1 MGTWPQPI
9 SRRRKSGGTRWGSL
23 CLEMFLRHLSEEL
36 VACWEHP
43 GARFQG
49 SASWLNPVSEN
60 TGAFPA
66 QEGPCRGLGS
76 QPHVRAQAEQTPG
89 ASGLGGNAIPWQAE
103 APSADALIPVVSC
116 MDHFSLSSGTPVL
129 KEFRNLAGWLPLG
142 VL

>member
-36 VACWEHP
+36 VAYWEHP

-76 QPHVRAQAEQTPG
+76 QPHVRAQAGTDTRCQWPRGKRDTLAG
-89 ASGLGGNAIPWQAE
+89 RSTVCRC
-103 APSADALIPVVSC
+103 S
-116 MDHFSLSSGTPVL
+116 HSSGILYGSLFLVFWDSSP
-129 KEFRNLAGWLPLG
+129 
-142 VL
+142 